1 MALILKTY
9 YKYRNLIKSGKN
21 RNSGYFSGFAFA
33 VSSGR
38 KNEDNSEFRRNSAG
52 NLFPPEIPVADGPIR
67 KPEITSKLSGRGLLV
82 PETGTT
88 KIIGSNIILS
98 PVLMAVNVLG
108 TEVSL

>member
-1 MALILKTY
+1 LALILKTY

-67 KPEITSKLSGRGLLV
+67 KPEITSKGHAVVFYDSSGTRVACG
-82 PETGTT
+82 
-88 KIIGSNIILS
+88 
-98 PVLMAVNVLG
+98 VLE
-108 TEVSL
+108 EVVEMITA